1 MNDYLSLIG
10 HAVQLRIILLC
21 IISCLHKEISKKE
34 SMFTICMLY
43 FNPSEILKGMESDTE
58 VRRRGLQ
65 KSSRKF
71 CLQNLHIKMQLIF
84 FLLLL

>member
-1 MNDYLSLIG
+1 
-10 HAVQLRIILLC
+10 
-21 IISCLHKEISKKE
+21 
-34 SMFTICMLY
+34 MLY